1 MAGMAD
7 SPLESGARG
16 AATTATRLLA
26 RLSDGDSAAAS
37 DLLPLVYDELRR
49 IAETYFRSQPGN
61 HTLQPT
67 AIVHEAYLKLIRGT
81 GEWRDREHFSAVAA
95 TAMRQ
100 ILIDHARAKRTAK
113 RDPER
118 AQVTFDSLATP
129 SGSTIDLVALDDAL
143 TRLTAMDERLGRI
156 VELRFFGGYTMEE
169 VAEHLHVTRRTAQSD
184 WRWIRAWLS
193 RELAG
198 DVA

>member
-1 MAGMAD
+1 M
-7 SPLESGARG
+7 S
-16 AATTATRLLA
+16 TATQLLT
-26 RLSDGDSAAAS
+26 RLSDGDSAAAN

-49 IAETYFRSQPGN
+49 IAETYFRGQPDH

-67 AIVHEAYLKLIRGT
+67 AIVHEAYLKLIRGA
-81 GEWRDREHFSAVAA
+81 GEWRDREHFCAVAA

-100 ILIDHARAKRTAK
+100 ILIDHARAKRAAK
-113 RDPER
+113 RSPQG
-118 AQVTFDSLATP
+118 AQVAFDSLATP
-129 SGSTIDLVALDDAL
+129 SGSTIDLVALDEAL
-143 TRLTAMDERLGRI
+143 SRLTELDERLGRI

-169 VAEHLHVTRRTAQSD
+169 VAEHLHVTRRAAQSD

-198 DVA
+198 ATAQ